1 MIQISHFTGI
11 KIFVLGNTT
20 RWLQTRG
27 KFENCRKT
35 NSHFHKPEA
44 NTNTNQINSSHN
56 SILVNVLFFCI
67 ITSHNS
73 IGAPSLVYR
82 REGRRVKGQGL
93 CLFPIY
99 K

>member
-1 MIQISHFTGI
+1 MIKISHFTGI

-35 NSHFHKPEA
+35 NSHFHNPEA

-56 SILVNVLFFCI
+56 SILVNVLFFFVLLLH
-67 ITSHNS
+67 ITV
-73 IGAPSLVYR
+73 LVLHRWYTGE
-82 REGRRVKGQGL
+82 REGE
-93 CLFPIY
+93 
-99 K
+99 